1 MAIAVEKRPL
11 GALGRMGMVAA
22 LHVAAL
28 YVIARSAGLVSVEVK
43 APPIEAT
50 VIKTPQRDEPPPPKP
65 EFERIKQEAVVLPQ
79 PIIDISQDVELEG
92 PITAEFRPLE
102 ELHFETGTADPE
114 PKIIAVRTDPRSP
127 PSQPPYPAEMIR
139 MDKEGVV
146 GVEVLVGP
154 NGRVADARIFRSSG
168 FSAFD
173 RSTLDEAK
181 RRWRFLPATRDG
193 VPEAQWHRL
202 QVVFKLKNQ

>member
-1 MAIAVEKRPL
+1 MAIAVERRPL

-28 YVIARSAGLVSVEVK
+28 YVIARSVGLVSVELEK
-43 APPIEAT
+43 PPIVAS
-50 VIKTPQRDEPPPPKP
+50 VIETPTIKEPPPPLP
-65 EFERIKQEAVVLPQ
+65 RLERIEQESVVLPQ
-79 PIIDISQDVELEG
+79 PIIDIPMDVDLEG
-92 PITAEFRPLE
+92 PITAEFKPLTD
-102 ELHFETGTADPE
+102 LQFESGTAEPE
-114 PKIIAVRTDPRSP
+114 LIAVRTDPRSP

-146 GVEVLVGP
+146 GVEVLVSP
-154 NGRVADARIFRSSG
+154 NGRVADARIFKSSG

-193 VPEAQWHRL
+193 VPEARWHRL

>member
-1 MAIAVEKRPL
+1 MAIAVERRPL

-28 YVIARSAGLVSVEVK
+28 YVIARSVGLVSVEVK
-43 APPIEAT
+43 TPPIEAT
-50 VIKTPQRDEPPPPKP
+50 VIETRRTDDAPPPKP
-65 EFERIKQEAVVLPQ
+65 DYVPERHDTVVLPQ
-79 PIIDISQDVELEG
+79 PIIDISTDVELEG
-92 PITAEFRPLE
+92 ITAELEPLKDIPIE
-102 ELHFETGTADPE
+102 SGTAEPE

-173 RSTLDEAK
+173 RSTLDEAR